1 MTLTTFLLTVSG
13 RRLLKHAALWDH
25 YSSQAK
31 INIIIIN
38 NTAVSK
44 HVAAS
49 KHVVAIEEGKCVG
62 AGNKRLRHLLHSCQ
76 KAK

>member
-1 MTLTTFLLTVSG
+1 M
-13 RRLLKHAALWDH
+13 LKHAALWDQH
-25 YSSQAK
+25 SSQAK
-31 INIIIIN
+31 INIIIII

-44 HVAAS
+44 HAAAS
-49 KHVVAIEEGKCVG
+49 KHVVAIKHVAGIEEGKCVG